1 TLSATY
7 EQFLPGHVKLTPNYV
22 IEMFHVEKTTSG
34 QSMSIELWFY
44 AIHRL
49 SVGERSFPTN
59 DRVEKGSLYRVKIY
73 AGGCANPVPT
83 TPPQAPRLR
92 RPLLAELMLEAY
104 RFLDRY
110 SLDVSQLV
118 CSEWQGSIERSSQQL
133 ALYSLSAWFT
143 HADLEREQDRQYDHF
158 RGVPVDHEWHA
169 TFANYADCFDE
180 IYVRT
185 FHFLNAQ
192 PPEPPP

>member
-1 TLSATY
+1 
-7 EQFLPGHVKLTPNYV
+7 
-22 IEMFHVEKTTSG
+22 
-34 QSMSIELWFY
+34 MSISNEIPGYF
-44 AIHRL
+44 R
-49 SVGERSFPTN
+49 
-59 DRVEKGSLYRVKIY
+59 
-73 AGGCANPVPT
+73 
-83 TPPQAPRLR
+83 APRLR

-143 HADLEREQDRQYDHF
+143 HADLEREQDVSIGKLSSFRPFSFQRQYDHF